1 MLGHSPGLGD
11 HQLSPDLSAPISSIQ
26 VQKNHLTY
34 DPLAPKKQVL
44 VLLIL
49 GVIFPSISVGRSQH
63 HLP

>member
-1 MLGHSPGLGD
+1 MLGHSQGLGD
-11 HQLSPDLSAPISSIQ
+11 HQLSQTCQPQSLHPGPEESS
-26 VQKNHLTY
+26 TY

-49 GVIFPSISVGRSQH
+49 GVIFPSISVGLSQH